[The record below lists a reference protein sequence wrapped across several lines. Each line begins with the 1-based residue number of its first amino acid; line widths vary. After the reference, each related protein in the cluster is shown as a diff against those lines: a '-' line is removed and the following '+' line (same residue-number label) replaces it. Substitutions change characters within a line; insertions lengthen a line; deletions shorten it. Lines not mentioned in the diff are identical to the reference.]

1 MKVRSSIVAIC
12 LLLSAI
18 VTFAQTDRGSITG
31 TVSDTSGAVVPGIH
45 SH

>member
-18 VTFAQTDRGSITG
+18 ATFAQTDRGLDYG
-31 TVSDTSGAVVPGIH
+31 YRFRYERGRRARRDC
-45 SH
+45 